1 MTEHP
6 GPDAVSAELIANR
19 GFTVSRRG
27 FEQEEVRAFL
37 ELVAGAVRALKARS
51 LELEAEAAASREAA
65 KNPELDEDTL
75 MRLVG
80 EETGAILRS
89 ARAASVEMRAKAEAQ
104 SNELVSR
111 VERETGDLR
120 AAAESETASL
130 RDTVE
135 RETAELRARAT
146 HETTE
151 LRARVERE
159 TAILRETAERETA
172 ILRETAERETA
183 ELRAAAEADT
193 AAQRQAAASET
204 AILRE
209 TAQRETAELRA
220 RAESEAARVVDEA
233 RQQAGDLRTEAE
245 EVVGRAEAD
254 AEQAATR
261 IRTAAQESA
270 DQLVGRAR
278 READALHQQAEH
290 DRRLTVEGAQAV
302 REKILGD
309 LTRRRRVAAIQIEQ
323 LRAGRERLL
332 QSYAVVRRTLE
343 EVNDELHRAD
353 AEAREAAADAGRR
366 LEEGAEGD
374 DIDLA
379 AELTDDLLPPT
390 VGRSE
395 TTVDAADESGED
407 GAQGRPDGDVEAAAH
422 GKDTGS
428 GDAGDAWGAGEAE
441 TAAGVVVAEEAPG
454 APAIGEPAD
463 GEPADGEPADGESV
477 EVAPGAPGVAD
488 VAVMSGV
495 RGATDGGE
503 TTATATGSQEGPG
516 ESGGGVA
523 VVDDLF
529 ARIRAG
535 RQDAVN
541 PDPPVSDLARGGGG
555 AVAVATEH
563 VVTDPWATGLAA
575 SERPAPARED
585 DEEDDLEPK
594 RSYEEESWLQLRDS
608 ALGETETALTRK
620 LKRALQD
627 EQNDLLDRLRL
638 VRGRPTADT
647 VLSSSAEQK
656 ARYAGA
662 ASPLIERGAQ
672 EGVDFALLVLG
683 DLGSKVGPPGRPAR
697 VDDLVTELTDGIV
710 DPLRRR
716 LAQTIEESGDD
727 EQSVLVEALGAA
739 YREWKT
745 QRIERLAGDVL
756 AGAFARGSVHAT
768 PRQGT
773 LRWVVDDVDG
783 PCPDCDDNVLA
794 GTLPPTEAFPTG
806 QLHPP
811 AHAGC
816 RCIVVPGLS

>member
-1 MTEHP
+1 MTDRP

-37 ELVAGAVRALKARS
+37 ELVADAVRAMKARA
-51 LELEAEAAASREAA
+51 LELEADAAASREAA
-65 KNPELDEDTL
+65 KNPDLDEDTL

-89 ARAASVEMRAKAEAQ
+89 ARAASAEMRAKAKAE
-104 SNELVSR
+104 SDELISR
-111 VERETGDLR
+111 V
-120 AAAESETASL
+120 
-130 RDTVE
+130 
-135 RETAELRARAT
+135 
-146 HETTE
+146 
-151 LRARVERE
+151 
-159 TAILRETAERETA
+159 
-172 ILRETAERETA
+172 ERETA
-183 ELRAAAEADT
+183 ELRAAAE
-193 AAQRQAAASET
+193 SET
-204 AILRE
+204 AALRETVARETAQLRE
-209 TAQRETAELRA
+209 TAERETAEHREKTARDTAELRERAERETAELRA
-220 RAESEAARVVDEA
+220 AVASETTELRETVARETAELRAAAESDTTALRETVERETAELRERAESEAARVVDEA

-254 AEQAATR
+254 AEQTATR
-261 IRTAAQESA
+261 IREAAQESA
-270 DQLVGRAR
+270 DQLIGRAR
-278 READALHQQAEH
+278 REAEALHQQAEH

-366 LEEGAEGD
+366 HEEGAVGD
-374 DIDLA
+374 DIGLA
-379 AELTDDLLPPT
+379 AELTDDLVALT
-390 VGRSE
+390 VGEPE
-395 TTVDAADESGED
+395 TTVDAEPEGD
-407 GAQGRPDGDVEAAAH
+407 GGPDGGVEDAVTAGVAP
-422 GKDTGS
+422 TGE
-428 GDAGDAWGAGEAE
+428 AVAGEAVAH
-441 TAAGVVVAEEAPG
+441 AAADVAAADGAVAAADEVVAADDGLVAAADEVVVTAIVEGPG
-454 APAIGEPAD
+454 GEPAVEELVVEELVV
-463 GEPADGEPADGESV
+463 GEPVKP
-477 EVAPGAPGVAD
+477 APGGQSV
-488 VAVMSGV
+488 
-495 RGATDGGE
+495 
-503 TTATATGSQEGPG
+503 
-516 ESGGGVA
+516 GGGA

-535 RQDAVN
+535 RQ
-541 PDPPVSDLARGGGG
+541 G
-555 AVAVATEH
+555 AVSPEH
-563 VVTDPWATGLAA
+563 PVTDPWAGGVAVTD
-575 SERPAPARED
+575 RPTATEGDAPAEED
-585 DEEDDLEPK
+585 EDEDDLEPK

-647 VLSSSAEQK
+647 VLSAATEQK
-656 ARYAGA
+656 ARYAA
-662 ASPLIERGAQ
+662 AATPLIERGAQ
-672 EGVDFALLVLG
+672 EGTDFALLLLA
-683 DLGSKVGPPGRPAR
+683 DLGSKVGPRGRPAQ
-697 VDDLVTELTDGIV
+697 VEDLVTELTDGIV

-716 LAQTIEESGDD
+716 LAQVIEESGDD

-768 PRQGT
+768 PKQGT

-794 GTLPPTEAFPTG
+794 GALPPTEVFPTG
-806 QLHPP
+806 QFHPP

-816 RCIVVPGLS
+816 RCIVVPGLA